1 MAPHSVRPHSNVR
14 ICPDVGSI
22 LSDVRTDS
30 APVTNEWAEYSC
42 AAHRTEGS
50 RLGED
55 CTFSR
60 QLPSQLIDQ
69 QLVVMMMMRNQ
80 EPEPQRAGDMKME
93 TFHPPP
99 DRRAGPVGIFVG
111 GVQGRI
117 LKYREG
123 FTRLVAKIRR
133 RAETIRS
140 RTGSD
145 EIPTFQS
152 RSSYGRAKGSSFNL
166 NRNGMACTSSYGVM
180 SSLGSQT
187 KKRRGYGNPMRT
199 VGPSAGGFARHGVS
213 SNIQMRA
220 ETSLIA
226 ARKLSGFLSYWCG
239 NAAEPCKLVRSAPRD
254 FCSDTERR

>member
-1 MAPHSVRPHSNVR
+1 MRRPGRRGDPHSVRPHSNVR
-14 ICPDVGSI
+14 LCPDVGSI

-80 EPEPQRAGDMKME
+80 EPERQRAGDMKME

-99 DRRAGPVGIFVG
+99 DRRAGAVRIFVG
-111 GVQGRI
+111 EVRGRS
-117 LKYREG
+117 YREG
-123 FTRLVAKIRR
+123 FTRLVAKIEKS
-133 RAETIRS
+133 ETIRS

-145 EIPTFQS
+145 EIPTF
-152 RSSYGRAKGSSFNL
+152 RGS
-166 NRNGMACTSSYGVM
+166 
-180 SSLGSQT
+180 
-187 KKRRGYGNPMRT
+187 
-199 VGPSAGGFARHGVS
+199 
-213 SNIQMRA
+213 
-220 ETSLIA
+220 
-226 ARKLSGFLSYWCG
+226 
-239 NAAEPCKLVRSAPRD
+239 
-254 FCSDTERR
+254 

>member
-14 ICPDVGSI
+14 LCPDAGSI

-80 EPEPQRAGDMKME
+80 EPERQRAGDMKME

-99 DRRAGPVGIFVG
+99 ERRAGVLSTWRRSGKAAVGAAVGSVHISLPRQHRWPRATWQRRGHAQPGTHWRKDDDG
-111 GVQGRI
+111 GVGSGCGSECGW
-117 LKYREG
+117 RE
-123 FTRLVAKIRR
+123 TAAHARLI
-133 RAETIRS
+133 
-140 RTGSD
+140 
-145 EIPTFQS
+145 
-152 RSSYGRAKGSSFNL
+152 
-166 NRNGMACTSSYGVM
+166 
-180 SSLGSQT
+180 
-187 KKRRGYGNPMRT
+187 
-199 VGPSAGGFARHGVS
+199 
-213 SNIQMRA
+213 
-220 ETSLIA
+220 
-226 ARKLSGFLSYWCG
+226 
-239 NAAEPCKLVRSAPRD
+239 
-254 FCSDTERR
+254 